1 MSVDRNKVLYGNPIK
16 AIRIKHRAL
25 TEKPSITRED
35 ARTYYEA
42 YADKPMSFTLEASRY
57 IFSEPISGL
66 NYYKEYVENHTIPLF
81 ALREE
86 SAKLD
91 EYISNFKEY
100 FSPGTLVR
108 YEAVSEMLHNKINGL
123 KNSILLSEGA
133 DKSEEMKARIAE
145 SGVTVLEGEGQTV
158 VFHGQPIHICDIDDP
173 AVGTDVWQAQLASAA
188 RGAAGEGFSIL
199 LTHRPERTSAYEGQG
214 FDLIL
219 AGHAHGGQWRI
230 PFLLNGLLAP
240 NQGFFPA
247 FAGGRYELGETTLI
261 VSRGLAREST
271 RVPRIF
277 NPPEVVVID
286 LTPAEG
292 I

>member
-1 MSVDRNKVLYGNPIK
+1 MKKKHLRILLPAAA
-16 AIRIKHRAL
+16 AIAAAAAAL
-25 TEKPSITRED
+25 NTRL
-35 ARTYYEA
+35 
-42 YADKPMSFTLEASRY
+42 TLRHY
-57 IFSEPISGL
+57 T
-66 NYYKEYVENHTIPLF
+66 V
-81 ALREE
+81 E
-86 SAKLD
+86 SAKVSQSVRLVLLTDLHSCDYGEGQRELLD
-91 EYISNFKEY
+91 MVEEQHPDLVLLGGDILDDDPALPEENAWTVIE
-100 FSPGTLVR
+100 TLGRSYPTFYVTGNHEFWSGR
-108 YEAVSEMLHNKINGL
+108 A
-123 KNSILLSEGA
+123 
-133 DKSEEMKARIAE
+133 EEMKARIAE

-158 VFHGQPIHICDIDDP
+158 VFQGQPIHICGIDDP

-247 FAGGRYELGETTLI
+247 FAGGRYELGESTLI

-286 LTPAEG
+286 VVPLKNAPEK
-292 I
+292 

>member
-35 ARTYYEA
+35 ALPIMTA
-42 YADKPMSFTLEASRY
+42 YADKPMRFTLEASRY

-66 NYYKEYVENHTIPLF
+66 NYYKEYVENHAIPLF

-133 DKSEEMKARIAE
+133 DKSEEMKARI
-145 SGVTVLEGEGQTV
+145 
-158 VFHGQPIHICDIDDP
+158 IDLYDELSKPLKIRFRFKKNLHLP
-173 AVGTDVWQAQLASAA
+173 AMIPV
-188 RGAAGEGFSIL
+188 
-199 LTHRPERTSAYEGQG
+199 
-214 FDLIL
+214 
-219 AGHAHGGQWRI
+219 RI
-230 PFLLNGLLAP
+230 SRSRSLLNSIRKP
-240 NQGFFPA
+240 TSVKEE
-247 FAGGRYELGETTLI
+247 GGSDEVKIDSGKSMQDFDKEAEKLQKDADSVMKESAKPLDESYILECAYLTLCI
-261 VSRGLAREST
+261 
-271 RVPRIF
+271 I
-277 NPPEVVVID
+277 
-286 LTPAEG
+286 
-292 I
+292 